1 MSLSLAMKKRE
12 YEWLTFAVTA
22 HLAISRGASFDTHLS
37 PRQQENREKRFVTVF
52 FIKRRTS
59 RRERESNKE
68 NVAEKKT
75 TTTKIDDD
83 DKREDRRRRERIVG
97 GGGRRE
103 RVRERE
109 KEVRVSFF
117 FYLLLRSFHFIHKWR
132 DFRLRAFARAARDR
146 RREKEKCKPPKDYIC
161 SRILT
166 CAYY

>member
-12 YEWLTFAVTA
+12 RMAHVCCVTA
-22 HLAISRGASFDTHLS
+22 HRHFARRKFLTHTSLRVSKKIEENSCNCFFQKASST
-37 PRQQENREKRFVTVF
+37 
-52 FIKRRTS
+52 

-68 NVAEKKT
+68 NVAEKKK

-97 GGGRRE
+97 GERRRE

-117 FYLLLRSFHFIHKWR
+117 FYLLLRSFFHFIHKWR
-132 DFRLRAFARAARDR
+132 DFLLRASARAARDR
-146 RREKEKCKPPKDYIC
+146 R
-161 SRILT
+161 
-166 CAYY
+166 